1 MALRDNALPT
11 ATRWVVEHHI
21 AILLIAILALFPFSM
36 SHQLPQL
43 ILAIIGLA
51 IIFRKQAEA
60 WKQPEVRLFLVVYG
74 LIFVPL
80 VISMLSAADMDKAVS
95 TSARYLAFL
104 FIGLAVLLSSNRR
117 DLTPAL
123 LWAVV
128 IIPSIWVFD
137 GLVQHFAG
145 TNLLGYPTVNNQ
157 LTGLFYPKRG
167 MGIFLAHLAPL
178 YLEALRRLSPGRP
191 WLWLLVIP
199 YVTVVLLGG
208 SRSSWMTLLLTL
220 LAYSAYLAVIYQV
233 SWKRVMGLGAAII
246 LAGILTT
253 SFSAGLQER
262 LERTAGVFSLDF
274 EQWDYAT
281 SNRMT
286 VWSAAIRV
294 LQDHWLTGVGARG
307 FTPVAMD
314 SNYMDYKYSHVHLFI
329 LEIPV
334 ATGVLG
340 LAAYLAVLAILIAW
354 FIRQK
359 GRRRVLFAPW
369 LAIMLA
375 LFPLNV
381 HWHFY
386 GTYFTS
392 LFWFIF
398 LVGMI
403 ISRET
408 TARPEHQETA
418 RTQP

>member
-1 MALRDNALPT
+1 M
-11 ATRWVVEHHI
+11 
-21 AILLIAILALFPFSM
+21 LFPFSM

-43 ILAIIGLA
+43 ILAIIGLT
-51 IIFRKQAEA
+51 IIFRKHTEA
-60 WKQPEVRLFLVVYG
+60 WNQPEVRLFLVVYS

-80 VISMLSAADMDKAVS
+80 VISMFSAADMDKAIS

-104 FIGLAVLLSSNRR
+104 FIGLAVLLSSTRR
-117 DLTPAL
+117 SLTPVL

-137 GLVQHFAG
+137 GLVQHFSG
-145 TNLLGYPTVNNQ
+145 TNLLGYPTANNQ
-157 LTGLFYPKRG
+157 VTGMFYPKRG

-233 SWKRVMGLGAAII
+233 SWKRVVSLGATII
-246 LAGILTT
+246 LAAILTT
-253 SFSAGLQER
+253 SFSTGLQER
-262 LERTAGVFSLDF
+262 LERTAGVLSLDF
-274 EQWDYAT
+274 EQWDHAT

-286 VWSAAIRV
+286 IWSAAIRV
-294 LQDHWLTGVGARG
+294 FQDHWLTGVGARG

-314 SNYMDYKYSHVHLFI
+314 SGYMDFKYSHVHLFI

-340 LAAYLAVLAILIAW
+340 LAAYLAVLAVLIIW
-354 FIRQK
+354 FMRQK

-369 LAIMLA
+369 LAIMLV

-408 TARPEHQETA
+408 RAQVEHHESA
-418 RTQP
+418 PTQT